1 MLKDILRKDKSNLSK
16 VRFFIGYSGWDAGQ
30 LEMELDEN
38 SWVVKENVED
48 NILDILPKN
57 LWKDT
62 LRKNLRRWLWV
73 LLTTTI
79 FKNNDDL

>member
-30 LEMELDEN
+30 LQMELDQN

-48 NILDILPKN
+48 NILDVLPKN

-62 LRKNLRRWLWV
+62 LRNMGNDIA
-73 LLTTTI
+73 LLS
-79 FKNNDDL
+79 FFPENPQLN